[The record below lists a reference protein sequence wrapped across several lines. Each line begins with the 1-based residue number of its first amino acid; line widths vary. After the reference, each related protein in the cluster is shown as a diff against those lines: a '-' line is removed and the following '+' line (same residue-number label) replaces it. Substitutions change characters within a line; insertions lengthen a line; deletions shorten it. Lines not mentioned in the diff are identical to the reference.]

1 MPQRNDRSRS
11 TPTTSPKNNSWF
23 RMQAGHQSDA
33 DIYIYDEIGFWGVTA
48 KQFISDLNAL
58 GDITHINLHIN
69 SPGGDVFEGIAIFN
83 ALKTHGASITVYV
96 DGVAASMASVIA
108 MVGNPVIMPENT
120 FMMIHKPFGFTG
132 GDAEDMRTY
141 ADLLDKVEAVLLPAY
156 AQKTGKTTDEI
167 AAMLADE
174 TWMSGAEC
182 LAHGF
187 ADQVTPAVKAMACIQ
202 SKRTE
207 EFKKMPESIR
217 NMITPPRNSAP
228 RVPDDEPAAP
238 RTPVQ
243 AAAPVVD
250 ENSIRAQV
258 LAEQKARVNGIN
270 DLFAMFGGRYQ
281 ALQAQCL
288 ADPECSLEQAREK
301 LLNEMG
307 RESTPSN
314 KNTPAHIYAGN
325 GNFVGDGIRQ
335 ALMARAGFEKTERDN
350 VYNGMTL
357 REYARMSLTERGI
370 GVSSYNPMQ
379 MVGAAFTHST
389 SDFGNILLDVA
400 NKAILQGWEDAP
412 ETYEQW
418 TRKGQLSDFKIAHR
432 VGMGGFSAL
441 RQVREGA
448 EYKYVTTGDKQA
460 TIALAT
466 YGELFSI
473 TRQAIINDDLNMLT
487 DVPMKLGRAAKSTI
501 ADLVY
506 AILTSNPKISTDNVS
521 LFDKAKHAN
530 VLESAAMDVAS
541 LDKARQ
547 LMRVQKEGERHLN
560 IRPAFVLVT
569 ATPHLAVYDPTVQF
583 EFWFSEKRITDIRQ
597 VETSARYLGT
607 ALYWIAA
614 SINIRPGHDYYF
626 YVRSVN
632 TVGKSAFV
640 EAVGRASDDAEGYLD
655 FFKGKIT
662 ESHLGKELL
671 EKVELTENNASK
683 LEEFS
688 KEWKDANDKWNA
700 MWGVK
705 IEQTKDGKHY
715 VAGIGL
721 SMEDTEE
728 GKLSQF
734 LVAANRIA
742 FIDPSNGNTRP
753 MFVGQGDQIFMND
766 VFLKRLTAP
775 TITSGGSPPV
785 FSLTSDGKL
794 TAKNADISGSVN
806 ANSGTLNNVTIN
818 ENCQIKGKLSANQI
832 EGDIVKT
839 VSKSFPRTSTYASG
853 TITVRISDDQ
863 KFDRQVMIPPV
874 LFRGG
879 KHENFNSN
887 NQQSYWY
894 STCRLRVT
902 RNGQEIF
909 NQSTT
914 DAQGV
919 FSSVI
924 DMPAGQGTLTLT
936 FTVSS
941 SGANNWTPTTSISD
955 LLVVVMKKSTAGIS
969 IS

>member
-1 MPQRNDRSRS
+1 
-11 TPTTSPKNNSWF
+11 
-23 RMQAGHQSDA
+23 
-33 DIYIYDEIGFWGVTA
+33 
-48 KQFISDLNAL
+48 
-58 GDITHINLHIN
+58 
-69 SPGGDVFEGIAIFN
+69 
-83 ALKTHGASITVYV
+83 
-96 DGVAASMASVIA
+96 
-108 MVGNPVIMPENT
+108 
-120 FMMIHKPFGFTG
+120 
-132 GDAEDMRTY
+132 
-141 ADLLDKVEAVLLPAY
+141 EAVLLPAY

-228 RVPDDEPAAP
+228 RVQDDEPAAS

-281 ALQAQCL
+281 TLQAQCLADPECSLEQAREKLLNEMGRESTPSNKNTPAHIYAGNGNFVGDGIRQALMARAGFEKNERDNVYNGMTLREYARMSLTERGHGFADQVTPAVKAMACIQSKRTEEFKKMPESIRNMITPPRNSAPRVQDDEPAASRTPVQAAAPVVDENSIRAQVLAEQKARVNGINDLFAMFGGRYQTLQAQCL

-560 IRPAFVLVT
+560 IRPAFVLVPT
-569 ATPHLAVYDPTVQF
+569 AMESVANQVIRSSSVKGADINAGIINPVKDFATVIAEPRLDDNSQTTF
-583 EFWFSEKRITDIRQ
+583 
-597 VETSARYLGT
+597 YL
-607 ALYWIAA
+607 AA
-614 SINIRPGHDYYF
+614 SKGSDTIEVAYLNGVDTPYIDQMEGF
-626 YVRSVN
+626 SV
-632 TVGKSAFV
+632 
-640 EAVGRASDDAEGYLD
+640 D
-655 FFKGKIT
+655 
-662 ESHLGKELL
+662 
-671 EKVELTENNASK
+671 
-683 LEEFS
+683 
-688 KEWKDANDKWNA
+688 
-700 MWGVK
+700 GVT
-705 IEQTKDGKHY
+705 TK
-715 VAGIGL
+715 
-721 SMEDTEE
+721 
-728 GKLSQF
+728 
-734 LVAANRIA
+734 
-742 FIDPSNGNTRP
+742 
-753 MFVGQGDQIFMND
+753 
-766 VFLKRLTAP
+766 
-775 TITSGGSPPV
+775 
-785 FSLTSDGKL
+785 
-794 TAKNADISGSVN
+794 
-806 ANSGTLNNVTIN
+806 
-818 ENCQIKGKLSANQI
+818 
-832 EGDIVKT
+832 
-839 VSKSFPRTSTYASG
+839 
-853 TITVRISDDQ
+853 VRIDAG
-863 KFDRQVMIPPV
+863 VAPV
-874 LFRGG
+874 DHRG
-879 KHENFNSN
+879 
-887 NQQSYWY
+887 
-894 STCRLRVT
+894 
-902 RNGQEIF
+902 
-909 NQSTT
+909 
-914 DAQGV
+914 
-919 FSSVI
+919 
-924 DMPAGQGTLTLT
+924 
-936 FTVSS
+936 
-941 SGANNWTPTTSISD
+941 
-955 LLVVVMKKSTAGIS
+955 LVKCTA
-969 IS
+969 